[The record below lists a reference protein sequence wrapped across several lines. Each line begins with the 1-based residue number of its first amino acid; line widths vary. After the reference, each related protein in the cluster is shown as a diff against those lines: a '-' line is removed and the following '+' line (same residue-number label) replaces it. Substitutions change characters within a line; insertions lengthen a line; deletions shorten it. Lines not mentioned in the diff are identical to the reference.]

1 MEVFFKTI
9 QSITSQN
16 ILGWFVIVIVIFTF
30 IIGLVLSVLIK
41 RYYVSLTTEI
51 LDCLNDEGEILFE
64 SQELNK
70 MVSDFKKSAVNGTD
84 NINTE
89 VIIEKNL
96 ENKFI
101 KFEGMIN
108 LLSSIL
114 TALGLLGTF
123 LGLTLAIFDTKTA
136 LVGIENISN
145 FTKEL
150 QGPIASMATAFWTS
164 IFGVITSIIL
174 NLKNQSTKDAR
185 LNFYNEMENLL
196 DNRVFAEHAVT
207 FNTVF
212 EEFSKTVKFTMLTLT
227 EEMTNLFKNGVEELV
242 TKINSSSLD
251 LTESANG
258 LKEYTKEFK
267 GLVETFDNTVHSFEA
282 PVESFNKS
290 ISNFVVVSSDLSTS
304 VDEGFRKFVNSAE
317 NLDGSMIKLSS
328 NIDSSFEAMS
338 RTMDIAL
345 ENLSANLG
353 QCFGIVSNQ
362 FRDSMVE
369 IGNGV
374 DSGLTKIS
382 EAIKVNEEMTREVS
396 ESIMSES
403 RSIIENQKAMKLI
416 INEIRKY
423 NEIQNKGNAYQ
434 VLMLNKHSKMLDESF
449 KKFSSSIENI
459 SPYLAEK
466 FSIALKQYLDG
477 IGIQISDYLEDAIG
491 NVTDDINQANKNL
504 DDTIS
509 ILESSSNLMRET
521 TDIKNRLR
529 GRKE

>member
-1 MEVFFKTI
+1 
-9 QSITSQN
+9 
-16 ILGWFVIVIVIFTF
+16 
-30 IIGLVLSVLIK
+30 
-41 RYYVSLTTEI
+41 
-51 LDCLNDEGEILFE
+51 
-64 SQELNK
+64 
-70 MVSDFKKSAVNGTD
+70 
-84 NINTE
+84 
-89 VIIEKNL
+89 
-96 ENKFI
+96 
-101 KFEGMIN
+101 
-108 LLSSIL
+108 
-114 TALGLLGTF
+114 
-123 LGLTLAIFDTKTA
+123 
-136 LVGIENISN
+136 
-145 FTKEL
+145 
-150 QGPIASMATAFWTS
+150 
-164 IFGVITSIIL
+164 
-174 NLKNQSTKDAR
+174 
-185 LNFYNEMENLL
+185 
-196 DNRVFAEHAVT
+196 
-207 FNTVF
+207 
-212 EEFSKTVKFTMLTLT
+212 
-227 EEMTNLFKNGVEELV
+227 
-242 TKINSSSLD
+242 
-251 LTESANG
+251 
-258 LKEYTKEFK
+258 
-267 GLVETFDNTVHSFEA
+267 
-282 PVESFNKS
+282 
-290 ISNFVVVSSDLSTS
+290 
-304 VDEGFRKFVNSAE
+304 
-317 NLDGSMIKLSS
+317 MIKLSS

-362 FRDSMVE
+362 FRDSMIE

-382 EAIKVNEEMTREVS
+382 EAIKINEEMTKEVS

-491 NVTDDINQANKNL
+491 NVTEDINQANKNL

>member
-51 LDCLNDEGEILFE
+51 FDCLNDEGEILFE

-70 MVSDFKKSAVNGTD
+70 MVSDFKKSAANGTD

-174 NLKNQSTKDAR
+174 NLKNQSTKDAK

-251 LTESANG
+251 LTESA
-258 LKEYTKEFK
+258 L
-267 GLVETFDNTVHSFEA
+267 
-282 PVESFNKS
+282 
-290 ISNFVVVSSDLSTS
+290 
-304 VDEGFRKFVNSAE
+304 
-317 NLDGSMIKLSS
+317 
-328 NIDSSFEAMS
+328 
-338 RTMDIAL
+338 
-345 ENLSANLG
+345 
-353 QCFGIVSNQ
+353 
-362 FRDSMVE
+362 
-369 IGNGV
+369 
-374 DSGLTKIS
+374 
-382 EAIKVNEEMTREVS
+382 
-396 ESIMSES
+396 
-403 RSIIENQKAMKLI
+403 
-416 INEIRKY
+416 
-423 NEIQNKGNAYQ
+423 
-434 VLMLNKHSKMLDESF
+434 
-449 KKFSSSIENI
+449 
-459 SPYLAEK
+459 
-466 FSIALKQYLDG
+466 
-477 IGIQISDYLEDAIG
+477 
-491 NVTDDINQANKNL
+491 
-504 DDTIS
+504 
-509 ILESSSNLMRET
+509 
-521 TDIKNRLR
+521 
-529 GRKE
+529 